1 MMIHFRRLPSGMVL
15 IALFLFSGCGTG
27 NQADQTPEALYQ
39 QASQYRRSHDYSKAL
54 DCYNHAIALDTLEVN
69 ASRMV
74 KALYEKRDIEG
85 LTGDYY
91 AAFKTA
97 KRLEQLPA
105 ASLPDSL
112 RNQLFVDKA
121 TWHRELG
128 NFKAAATSL
137 ERLASPSQSIIFD
150 KAALYQHSGD
160 HAKAAAIYSRY
171 IITEYDP
178 ATRMTALAG
187 LLRCAVAEPELSLK
201 TTDAIAAKIAA
212 ESKNVLRSDGDVV
225 QRIQAIR
232 AAAKSLQLLEKQRR
246 NASYLLFRAQML
258 AEEAHQPL
266 LIQVLRLEANAA
278 IVRKADPC
286 REAADY
292 FRVHSMPYAQAVSLL
307 MLGESKS
314 LDAEE
319 RIMALQQGFAL
330 SRDVVPPYPA
340 QEYLQLEQRAGRR
353 LSGLLMEKSRIFELF
368 DAQEKIG
375 ALALKRAL
383 LQYPN
388 SFVLGKGHRALE
400 AKVQRLLHET
410 AGLLQRKAAI
420 LEQADG
426 VAKSRDIDRALHIKR
441 GKMLELIAEVRA
453 VNPVAAEA
461 LLLVPV
467 TLRTVQGALR
477 EDQMMLKP
485 LLSDSLCGVLLIG
498 KRQLQIA
505 QSPLSFDAVHTPDST
520 FRALRHDLIA
530 PALPFPETVSEK
542 MWLQQAF
549 RQPIAGAISS
559 MRQLIVLAEEPLLYH
574 TFGDMPL
581 PAVMQRTSFLPSLK
595 EFVLLSER
603 QQLVSGSSQIFF
615 YRADNL
621 AGARLHK
628 LFTPHDRIF
637 LIRKNFSAGE
647 LEWLSQKISRE
658 MQNTA
663 SGSEA
668 LLALR
673 QRGDTDKELWR
684 FVTSYGVD

>member
-15 IALFLFSGCGTG
+15 IALFLFSGCSAG

-39 QASQYRRSHDYSKAL
+39 QASQYRRSRDYSKAL
-54 DCYNHAIALDTLEVN
+54 DCYNQAIALDTLEVN

-74 KALYEKRDIEG
+74 KALYEKRHLEG
-85 LTGDYY
+85 LTGEYY
-91 AAFKTA
+91 AAFTTA
-97 KRLEQLPA
+97 KRLEQLPEG
-105 ASLPDSL
+105 SLPDSL

-137 ERLASPSQSIIFD
+137 ERLTSPSQPIIFD
-150 KAALYQHSGD
+150 KAALYHESGD
-160 HAKAAAIYSRY
+160 YAKAAAIYSRS
-171 IITEYDP
+171 ITSESDP

-187 LLRCAVAEPELSLK
+187 LLRCVVAEPKLSPK
-201 TTDAIAAKIAA
+201 TADALAATIAA

-232 AAAKSLQLLEKQRR
+232 AAAKSLQLLAKQQR

-278 IVRKADPC
+278 IVRKADPF

-330 SRDVVPPYPA
+330 SRDAVPPYPA
-340 QEYLQLEQRAGRR
+340 EEYLQLEQRAGRR

-375 ALALKRAL
+375 VLGLKRAL

-400 AKVQRLLHET
+400 AKVRRLLHET
-410 AGLLQRKAAI
+410 AGLLQRKAAM
-420 LEQADG
+420 LDMAQGVEQ
-426 VAKSRDIDRALHIKR
+426 SRQVDQALHIKR

-461 LLLVPV
+461 LQLVPV
-467 TLRTVQGALR
+467 TLRTVQGTLR
-477 EDQMMLKP
+477 DDQMMLKP

-520 FRALRHDLIA
+520 LRALRRDCIA
-530 PALPFPETVSEK
+530 PASPFPAMESEQA
-542 MWLQQAF
+542 WLQQAF
-549 RQPIAGAISS
+549 RQPIAGTIGS
-559 MRQLIVLAEEPLLYH
+559 MRHLIVLAEEPLLYH
-574 TFGDMPL
+574 TLGDMPV

-595 EFVLLSER
+595 EFVLLSEKR
-603 QQLVSGSSQIFF
+603 VSAPEESHIFF
-615 YRADNL
+615 YAADNL

-628 LFTPHDRIF
+628 LFAPHDRIF
-637 LIRKNFSAGE
+637 LLWKNFSAAE
-647 LEWLSQKISRE
+647 LEWLRQKISRE
-658 MQNTA
+658 MQSTA
-663 SGSEA
+663 SGSAA

-673 QRGDTDKELWR
+673 QRGDAERDLWR
-684 FVTSYGVD
+684 FVTSYGID